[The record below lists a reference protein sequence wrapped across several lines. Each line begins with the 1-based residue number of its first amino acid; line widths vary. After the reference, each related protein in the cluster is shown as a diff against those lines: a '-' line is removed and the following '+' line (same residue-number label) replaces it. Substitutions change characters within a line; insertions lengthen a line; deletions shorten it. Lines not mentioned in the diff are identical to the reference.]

1 MSNVIVPIG
10 MDLSVP
16 AYVTMRQAR
25 LALLTM
31 GKLGDVAA
39 AIESLP
45 SPQKEAAQIE
55 WEYSSAIFRDKPL
68 VQTLGPL
75 LGLSETELDDLF
87 ILAAT
92 L

>member
-16 AYVTMRQAR
+16 PYVTMRQAR
-25 LALLTM
+25 LALRM
-31 GKLGDVAA
+31 VGKLGDVAA
-39 AIESLP
+39 AIDSLP
-45 SPQKEAAQIE
+45 SPDKETAQIE

-68 VQTLGPL
+68 VQLLGPL
-75 LGLSETELDDLF
+75 LGLTESELDDLF
-87 ILAAT
+87 VLAAT